1 MNDMSTPEQTFPW
14 LDQMSPAQVTDRYVQ
29 LRDAKKRYEDAHKA
43 DVRKLFSDEMDQIE
57 TRLLSFIQSSGLQ
70 SISASTGTA
79 YAYEATSVTI
89 HDSRE
94 FQRHVIGSEA
104 WDLVEWRVSKTAV
117 NEIVEDG
124 GVLPPGVNR
133 SPIIKLGVRRPA

>member
-1 MNDMSTPEQTFPW
+1 
-14 LDQMSPAQVTDRYVQ
+14 
-29 LRDAKKRYEDAHKA
+29 
-43 DVRKLFSDEMDQIE
+43 MDQIE

-89 HDSRE
+89 NDTRE

-104 WDLVEWRVSKTAV
+104 WDLVEWRVSK
-117 NEIVEDG
+117 IG
-124 GVLPPGVNR
+124 
-133 SPIIKLGVRRPA
+133 SQ